1 MNPYI
6 ITAIA
11 LLAYMTLWFGYA
23 TYLKRDDVAD
33 TAWGLGFVCVAWLT
47 LAIGGIHPA
56 SLVTTL
62 LVTIWGV
69 RLAIH
74 IHHRNSGKPEDK
86 RYIEM
91 RQNWKYGRLSSYLNI
106 FLLQGFFLFV
116 VVQPVIFI
124 NLYSSS
130 ALKILQ
136 MIGILIW
143 MIGFYFESV
152 GDAQLA
158 AHIKDP
164 ANKGKLMT
172 TGLWRYTRHPNYF
185 GEVTQ
190 WWGIGIIALAIPGG
204 WITLIGPIFITYLIC
219 FVSGVPMLE
228 KKYAGRPDWEEYK
241 KKTSSLVPLPRRT
254 SE

>member
-86 RYIEM
+86 RYVEM
-91 RQNWKYGRLSSYLNI
+91 RQNWRYGRLSSYLNI
-106 FLLQGFFLFV
+106 FLLQGVFLYII
-116 VVQPVIFI
+116 VQPVMYI
-124 NLYSSS
+124 NLYANSSL
-130 ALKILQ
+130 AALQ
-136 MIGILIW
+136 MVGILIW

>member
-1 MNPYI
+1 MNPYTLI
-6 ITAIA
+6 GLT
-11 LLAYMTLWFGYA
+11 LLLYMTLWFAYA

-33 TAWGLGFVCVAWLT
+33 TAWGLGFVLVAWVSF
-47 LAIGGIHPA
+47 ISGEMRPA
-56 SLVTTL
+56 ALVTTL

-69 RLAIH
+69 RLASH
-74 IHHRNSGKPEDK
+74 IYRRNSGKPEDK
-86 RYIEM
+86 RYVEM
-91 RQNWKYGRLSSYLNI
+91 RQNWRYGRLSSYLNI
-106 FLLQGFFLFV
+106 FLLQGVFLYII
-116 VVQPVIFI
+116 VQPVMYI
-124 NLYSSS
+124 NLYANSSL
-130 ALKILQ
+130 AALQ
-136 MIGILIW
+136 MVGILIW

>member
-1 MNPYI
+1 MNPY
-6 ITAIA
+6 TLVVLT
-11 LLAYMTLWFGYA
+11 LLLYMTLWFAYA

-33 TAWGLGFVCVAWLT
+33 TAWGLGFVLVAWVSFMRGEMRPV
-47 LAIGGIHPA
+47 A
-56 SLVTTL
+56 LVTTL

-69 RLAIH
+69 RLASH
-74 IHHRNSGKPEDK
+74 IHRRNSGKPEDK

-91 RQNWKYGRLSSYLNI
+91 RQNWKYGRLSSYLHI

-124 NLYSSS
+124 NLYTSNT
-130 ALKILQ
+130 LKVLQ

-190 WWGIGIIALAIPGG
+190 WWGIGIIALAISGG
-204 WITLIGPIFITYLIC
+204 WVTLIGPLFITYLIC

-241 KKTSSLVPLPRRT
+241 KKTSVFIPLT
-254 SE
+254 FK